1 MIAKNILNQL
11 IQQLGKENVVF
22 TEEDLLVLGYDAT
35 PGLFHLPDVVVYP
48 TSTEAVQAAMQIAR
62 EEKMPIT
69 PRGSGSGLSGGSI
82 PAEGGMVICLNRM
95 NKILE
100 IDEENLTVTAEAG
113 TITLVR
119 RRDNNCKVR

>member
-35 PGLFHLPDVVVYP
+35 PGLHHAPDIVVYP

-82 PAEGGMVICLNRM
+82 PAKGGMVICLNRM
-95 NKILE
+95 NYFPICRKFLSLVGCFSFIR
-100 IDEENLTVTAEAG
+100 LTFVF
-113 TITLVR
+113 
-119 RRDNNCKVR
+119 NCLKPV